1 MPYCMGT
8 LYWQL
13 NDVWPVSSWSSIEY
27 SGKWKAL
34 HYAAARFYRS
44 VAPLIYIED
53 GKLNVKVAND
63 GRSAVSDTLN
73 VSIVDFSGNVLR
85 TEKVALSVGSVTV
98 QEGIV
103 LDLQDLDCQG
113 SFVCASFG
121 SAESSLLLC
130 RPKDARIENPHL
142 SVVSVEKTE
151 GGFDVMISCDRP
163 AFYVVPDAGN
173 IRGKFSDSYFTL
185 NGERVIHFY
194 CNDEDVT
201 AGEFAAALRVFDLY
215 SSCEV

>member
-34 HYAAARFYRS
+34 HYAAKRFYSS

-53 GKLNVKVAND
+53 GKLFVKVAND
-63 GRSAVSDTLN
+63 GRSAVSDTLTVN
-73 VSIVDFSGNVLR
+73 IVDFSGNVLR
-85 TEKVALSVGSVTV
+85 TEKVDLCVDSVTV

-103 LDLQDLDCQG
+103 LDLQDLDKEG
-113 SFVCASFG
+113 SFVWASFAG
-121 SAESSLLLC
+121 VESSLLLT
-130 RPKDARIENPHL
+130 RPKDARIEDPHL
-142 SVVSVEKTE
+142 SVVSVEKTAS
-151 GGFDVMISCDRP
+151 GFDVKLSCERP
-163 AFYVVPDAGN
+163 AFYVVPDAGD

-185 NGERVIHFY
+185 NGERVIHFH
-194 CNDEDVT
+194 CNGEDV
-201 AGEFAAALRVFDLY
+201 AAEEFASALRVFDLY